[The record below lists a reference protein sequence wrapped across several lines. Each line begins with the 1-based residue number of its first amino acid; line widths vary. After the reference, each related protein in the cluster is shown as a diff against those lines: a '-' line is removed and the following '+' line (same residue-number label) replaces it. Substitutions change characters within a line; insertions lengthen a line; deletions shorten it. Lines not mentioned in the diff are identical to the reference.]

1 MGPPP
6 PSLAV
11 PLLLY
16 QARHGGEQEE
26 AKGSPVTPVP
36 CMVSSP
42 FLSTFHKIFLIL
54 GDCIS
59 TSLQITGQEVGNLP
73 TSAALMA

>member
-16 QARHGGEQEE
+16 QVRHGGEQEE

-54 GDCIS
+54 GEPV
-59 TSLQITGQEVGNLP
+59 EVGMILLI
-73 TSAALMA
+73 S